1 MLSVI
6 QTIAMNVATLS
17 NKDLD
22 ALAKELVR
30 VFPERADR
38 LEQLISMHT
47 QELINELEAELGVD
61 FEA

>member
-6 QTIAMNVATLS
+6 QTLALDIATLS

-22 ALAKELVR
+22 ALARELVR
-30 VFPERADR
+30 VFPTRADR

-47 QELINELEAELGVD
+47 QEYTNELEAELGVHFD
-61 FEA
+61 

>member
-6 QTIAMNVATLS
+6 QTLAMNVATLS

-22 ALAKELVR
+22 ALARELVR
-30 VFPERADR
+30 VFPTRADR

-47 QELINELEAELGVD
+47 QEYTNELMEELGVD
-61 FEA
+61 FE